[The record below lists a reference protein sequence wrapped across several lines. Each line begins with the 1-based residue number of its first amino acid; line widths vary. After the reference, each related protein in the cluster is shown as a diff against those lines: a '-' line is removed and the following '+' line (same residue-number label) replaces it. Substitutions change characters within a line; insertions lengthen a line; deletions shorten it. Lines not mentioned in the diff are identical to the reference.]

1 MKLEVKNWWEQAE
14 SDLNAAKNSISTKS
28 FDWACFQAQQAVEK
42 GLKSIYL
49 KKFNVIRKVHDLFF
63 LGEKLELPS
72 DILDKCI
79 KLNKVYVETRYPD
92 AGDVI
97 PAKKFSK
104 EDAAAFVNLAE
115 EILSWLK
122 KKL

>member
-1 MKLEVKNWWEQAE
+1 MSYQCVTANCGTCPMCIKWRTDPE
-14 SDLNAAKNSISTKS
+14 
-28 FDWACFQAQQAVEK
+28 
-42 GLKSIYL
+42 
-49 KKFNVIRKVHDLFF
+49 
-63 LGEKLELPS
+63 
-72 DILDKCI
+72 CI